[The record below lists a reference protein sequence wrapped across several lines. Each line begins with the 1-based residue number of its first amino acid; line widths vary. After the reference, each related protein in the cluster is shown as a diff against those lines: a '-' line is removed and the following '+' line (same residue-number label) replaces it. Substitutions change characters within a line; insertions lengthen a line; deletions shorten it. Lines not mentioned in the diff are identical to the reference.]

1 MGTLGLRQLGVV
13 GGKMR
18 QSKTRRELH
27 AFRVEWL
34 TTFLQVVDCGGFEA
48 KAVEPLGV
56 SASTVNRHVGNL
68 EAWLR
73 KPIFTMDYPKELTAF
88 GKEFEITARNILQ
101 KLDEAQYIPPQPK
114 PEKPISGK
122 DIDMSWY
129 NDSKDNISS
138 SITPD

>member
-1 MGTLGLRQLGVV
+1 MCSLGRRQLGAV
-13 GGKMR
+13 GDNMR
-18 QSKTRRELH
+18 QSKTGTELH

-34 TTFLQVVDCGGFEA
+34 TTFLQVVDSGGSEA
-48 KAVEPLGV
+48 KAAERLGLSP
-56 SASTVNRHVGNL
+56 SAVNRHVGKL
-68 EAWLR
+68 EGWLR

-88 GKEFEITARNILQ
+88 GKEFEITARTILQ

-114 PEKPISGK
+114 TEKPISGK

-129 NDSKDNISS
+129 NDSKDNMSS